1 MFLAKIYITLKS
13 TVNDPQGQT
22 VHGGLKTLG
31 YDSVESV
38 RMGKY
43 LEVKI
48 QADERGGAKAQVSE
62 MCHKLLSNPV
72 IEDFHFDL
80 EELS

>member
-1 MFLAKIYITLKS
+1 MFLAKIYITLKP

-48 QADERGGAKAQVSE
+48 RADERSEAEAQVSE

-80 EELS
+80 EKLS